1 MTKTKV
7 QKFWEL
13 ALGDN
18 SKISTAAKLALG
30 EMQRERNVLLE
41 HMDTIMRCTNDPA
54 IYNLTKVVIERSR
67 NEDQSN

>member
-1 MTKTKV
+1 MTKTKQ
-7 QKFWEL
+7 QKFWEI
-13 ALGDN
+13 ALEDN

-41 HMDTIMRCTNDPA
+41 HMSTIMSCTTNPA
-54 IYNLTKVVIERSR
+54 IYNLAKVVIERSR